1 MKYIIIEI
9 QTAQDGTVATLVT
22 TKDTR
27 NEADSTY
34 YSILSSAALS
44 ELPTHTAVLMTS
56 DGNPIRTECYRHGET
71 AEE

>member
-34 YSILSSAALS
+34 YSILASAALS
-44 ELPTHTAVLMTS
+44 ELPRHAAVLMTS
-56 DGNPIRTECYRHGET
+56 DGSPIRTECYRNGEH
-71 AEE
+71 AEG